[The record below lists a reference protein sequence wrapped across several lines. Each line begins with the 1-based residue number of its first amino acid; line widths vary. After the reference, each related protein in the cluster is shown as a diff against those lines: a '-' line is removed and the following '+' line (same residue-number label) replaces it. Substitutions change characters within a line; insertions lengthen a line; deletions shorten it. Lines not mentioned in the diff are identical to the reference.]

1 MFKTSMWRRPEIGL
15 PLYHLDFHRIFHENR
30 PGPPPAAPAAPPSVR
45 DQRMQSQRAAVPEPA
60 FPPAPAPSTYG
71 ASVGDT
77 AGPYYENQGQ
87 TVPAA
92 FRVPPQQSG
101 RLPGYGHQPQYQAQ
115 HKRAWM
121 VQIQGPQGVTR
132 VRAVSPTGVR
142 QGETPP
148 EGWHTEF
155 VLGSVKLSNA
165 HHRILPDIFLQGA
178 VAYPGA

>member
-1 MFKTSMWRRPEIGL
+1 MAE
-15 PLYHLDFHRIFHENR
+15 ENVAVPVVQMYEGHPPSTMG
-30 PGPPPAAPAAPPSVR
+30 PGPPPAAPAAPPSVS
-45 DQRMQSQRAAVPEPA
+45 DQRIRFQSAAVPEPA
-60 FPPAPAPSTYG
+60 FPPAPALSTYG
-71 ASVGDT
+71 ATVGDT

-87 TVPAA
+87 TLPAA
-92 FRVPPQQSG
+92 FREQPQQSG
-101 RLPGYGHQPQYQAQ
+101 RLPGYGHQPYQAQ
-115 HKRAWM
+115 PERAWM